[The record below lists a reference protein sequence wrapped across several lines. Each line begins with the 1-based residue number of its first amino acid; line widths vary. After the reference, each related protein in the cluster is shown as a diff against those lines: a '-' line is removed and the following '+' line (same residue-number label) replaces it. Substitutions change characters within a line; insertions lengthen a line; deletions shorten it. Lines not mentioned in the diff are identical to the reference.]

1 MWFSEYNRK
10 GGGLFDIILMFN
22 VLDRCSDARKMIQEQ
37 LNNLEKDGLVIIS
50 LPFPIHA
57 RHGHGIQNTK
67 QKALTQDKNISFEQ
81 GASKFYE
88 EYLQN
93 TLNIMSFSR
102 TPYMLLSPEMG
113 KIKIFDNAIFVC
125 QKK

>member
-1 MWFSEYNRK
+1 MEYRRK
-10 GGGLFDIILMFN
+10 EEQSFDIILLFN

-37 LNNLEKDGLVIIS
+37 LKNLKKNGLIIIS

-57 RHGHGIQNTK
+57 RHGHGIQNSK
-67 QKALTQDKNISFEQ
+67 QRAFTQNKNMIFEQ

-88 EYLQN
+88 EYLQD
-93 TLNIMSFSR
+93 TLNIVSFSR